1 MKRLTIIILLAAA
14 AGMVSCSAVRH
25 CKAPDVDLPERI
37 AGEDSDSLTV
47 ADVQWWRFYGD
58 STLCQIIER
67 TLDNN
72 RDMLAAAARVERLRE
87 LYRVS
92 RAERLPSVTGTAYGD
107 YETNDYAGEKSSRDP
122 GFGAKVTLS
131 WELDL
136 WGNLRWAKRKG
147 GAEYLA
153 SVEDRRAMRMTLVA
167 STSSRWITSCR
178 SCGVRSLRAA
188 RDSIRCSCGS
198 RAVSPPKWSISRRR
212 WSTPR
217 RPR

>member
-1 MKRLTIIILLAAA
+1 MKRFTIIILLAAA

-87 LYRVS
+87 LAFS
-92 RAERLPSVTGTAYGD
+92 DIRAALKLGLE
-107 YETNDYAGEKSSRDP
+107 
-122 GFGAKVTLS
+122 
-131 WELDL
+131 
-136 WGNLRWAKRKG
+136 
-147 GAEYLA
+147 
-153 SVEDRRAMRMTLVA
+153 MTLEHLA
-167 STSSRWITSCR
+167 EQ
-178 SCGVRSLRAA
+178 G
-188 RDSIRCSCGS
+188 GE
-198 RAVSPPKWSISRRR
+198 VSPASREALAYLN
-212 WSTPR
+212 T
-217 RPR
+217 

>member
-58 STLCQIIER
+58 STLCRIIER

-122 GFGAKVTLS
+122 NSGPKSRSAGSWICGATCA
-131 WELDL
+131 
-136 WGNLRWAKRKG
+136 GPNAK
-147 GAEYLA
+147 
-153 SVEDRRAMRMTLVA
+153 
-167 STSSRWITSCR
+167 
-178 SCGVRSLRAA
+178 GVPNTSLRS
-188 RDSIRCSCGS
+188 RTGGRC
-198 RAVSPPKWSISRRR
+198 A
-212 WSTPR
+212 
-217 RPR
+217 

>member
-1 MKRLTIIILLAAA
+1 MRRLTIIILLAAA

-25 CKAPDVDLPERI
+25 CQAPDVDLPERI

-58 STLCQIIER
+58 STLCRIIER

-107 YETNDYAGEKSSRDP
+107 YETNDYAGEKSGSWIC
-122 GFGAKVTLS
+122 GATCA
-131 WELDL
+131 
-136 WGNLRWAKRKG
+136 GPNAK
-147 GAEYLA
+147 GAPN
-153 SVEDRRAMRMTLVA
+153 T
-167 STSSRWITSCR
+167 
-178 SCGVRSLRAA
+178 SLRS
-188 RDSIRCSCGS
+188 RTGGRC
-198 RAVSPPKWSISRRR
+198 A
-212 WSTPR
+212 
-217 RPR
+217 

>member
-58 STLCQIIER
+58 STLCRIIER

-87 LYRVS
+87 LYRLH
-92 RAERLPSVTGTAYGD
+92 RQEMLPGYDVIAV
-107 YETNDYAGEKSSRDP
+107 A
-122 GFGAKVTLS
+122 
-131 WELDL
+131 
-136 WGNLRWAKRKG
+136 
-147 GAEYLA
+147 
-153 SVEDRRAMRMTLVA
+153 RM
-167 STSSRWITSCR
+167 
-178 SCGVRSLRAA
+178 
-188 RDSIRCSCGS
+188 
-198 RAVSPPKWSISRRR
+198 RAVDMPYAKLEKQYLRCLAQLGLLREDV
-212 WSTPR
+212 
-217 RPR
+217 

>member
-122 GFGAKVTLS
+122 GFGAKAGFVGQPALGQTQR
-131 WELDL
+131 
-136 WGNLRWAKRKG
+136 G
-147 GAEYLA
+147 
-153 SVEDRRAMRMTLVA
+153 RRIPRFGRGPAGDA
-167 STSSRWITSCR
+167 HDAG
-178 SCGVRSLRAA
+178 GVRRRGLLQPHRA
-188 RDSIRCSCGS
+188 G
-198 RAVSPPKWSISRRR
+198 
-212 WSTPR
+212 
-217 RPR
+217 

>member
-58 STLCQIIER
+58 STLCRIIER

-122 GFGAKVTLS
+122 NSGPKSRSAGSWICGATCA
-131 WELDL
+131 
-136 WGNLRWAKRKG
+136 GPNAK
-147 GAEYLA
+147 GAPN
-153 SVEDRRAMRMTLVA
+153 T
-167 STSSRWITSCR
+167 
-178 SCGVRSLRAA
+178 SLRS
-188 RDSIRCSCGS
+188 RTGGRC
-198 RAVSPPKWSISRRR
+198 A
-212 WSTPR
+212 
-217 RPR
+217 

>member
-58 STLCQIIER
+58 STLCRIIER

-87 LYRVS
+87 LAFS
-92 RAERLPSVTGTAYGD
+92 DIRAALKLGLE
-107 YETNDYAGEKSSRDP
+107 
-122 GFGAKVTLS
+122 
-131 WELDL
+131 
-136 WGNLRWAKRKG
+136 
-147 GAEYLA
+147 
-153 SVEDRRAMRMTLVA
+153 MTLEHLA
-167 STSSRWITSCR
+167 EQ
-178 SCGVRSLRAA
+178 G
-188 RDSIRCSCGS
+188 GE
-198 RAVSPPKWSISRRR
+198 VSPASREALAYLN
-212 WSTPR
+212 T
-217 RPR
+217 

>member
-58 STLCQIIER
+58 STLCRIIER

-87 LYRVS
+87 PVPGEPGRTPAVGYGN
-92 RAERLPSVTGTAYGD
+92 RLRRL
-107 YETNDYAGEKSSRDP
+107 RDQR
-122 GFGAKVTLS
+122 
-131 WELDL
+131 
-136 WGNLRWAKRKG
+136 LRR
-147 GAEYLA
+147 
-153 SVEDRRAMRMTLVA
+153 
-167 STSSRWITSCR
+167 
-178 SCGVRSLRAA
+178 
-188 RDSIRCSCGS
+188 
-198 RAVSPPKWSISRRR
+198 
-212 WSTPR
+212 
-217 RPR
+217 

>member
-72 RDMLAAAARVERLRE
+72 RDMLAAAAVASVTAAVAVFGLGAGYVYDDRHTLEIGAVQGVDGALTLALVGHLDKAETARTSGLPVCDD
-87 LYRVS
+87 VS
-92 RAERLPSVTGTAYGD
+92 RRYLSVLCEKCLQTLACRAEVQ
-107 YETNDYAGEKSSRDP
+107 
-122 GFGAKVTLS
+122 F
-131 WELDL
+131 
-136 WGNLRWAKRKG
+136 
-147 GAEYLA
+147 
-153 SVEDRRAMRMTLVA
+153 
-167 STSSRWITSCR
+167 
-178 SCGVRSLRAA
+178 
-188 RDSIRCSCGS
+188 
-198 RAVSPPKWSISRRR
+198 
-212 WSTPR
+212 
-217 RPR
+217 

>member
-1 MKRLTIIILLAAA
+1 MKRLAIIILLAAA

-58 STLCQIIER
+58 STLCRIIER

-122 GFGAKVTLS
+122 NSGPKSRSAGSWICGATCA
-131 WELDL
+131 
-136 WGNLRWAKRKG
+136 GPNAK
-147 GAEYLA
+147 GAPN
-153 SVEDRRAMRMTLVA
+153 T
-167 STSSRWITSCR
+167 
-178 SCGVRSLRAA
+178 SLRS
-188 RDSIRCSCGS
+188 RTGGRC
-198 RAVSPPKWSISRRR
+198 A
-212 WSTPR
+212 
-217 RPR
+217 

>member
-87 LYRVS
+87 LAYRDLDQALLLGVETTIQEMK
-92 RAERLPSVTGTAYGD
+92 ERDLPIHRNTLQAQSWLKEHGVTI
-107 YETNDYAGEKSSRDP
+107 EE
-122 GFGAKVTLS
+122 
-131 WELDL
+131 
-136 WGNLRWAKRKG
+136 
-147 GAEYLA
+147 
-153 SVEDRRAMRMTLVA
+153 
-167 STSSRWITSCR
+167 
-178 SCGVRSLRAA
+178 
-188 RDSIRCSCGS
+188 
-198 RAVSPPKWSISRRR
+198 
-212 WSTPR
+212 
-217 RPR
+217 

>member
-58 STLCQIIER
+58 STLCRIIER

-122 GFGAKVTLS
+122 EFGPKSRSAGSWICGATCAGPNAK
-131 WELDL
+131 
-136 WGNLRWAKRKG
+136 
-147 GAEYLA
+147 GAPN
-153 SVEDRRAMRMTLVA
+153 T
-167 STSSRWITSCR
+167 
-178 SCGVRSLRAA
+178 SLRS
-188 RDSIRCSCGS
+188 RTGGRC
-198 RAVSPPKWSISRRR
+198 A
-212 WSTPR
+212 
-217 RPR
+217 

>member
-14 AGMVSCSAVRH
+14 VGMVSCSAVRH

-58 STLCQIIER
+58 STLCRIIER

-122 GFGAKVTLS
+122 NSGPKSRSAGSWICGATCA
-131 WELDL
+131 
-136 WGNLRWAKRKG
+136 GPNAK
-147 GAEYLA
+147 GAPN
-153 SVEDRRAMRMTLVA
+153 T
-167 STSSRWITSCR
+167 
-178 SCGVRSLRAA
+178 SLRS
-188 RDSIRCSCGS
+188 RTGGRC
-198 RAVSPPKWSISRRR
+198 A
-212 WSTPR
+212 
-217 RPR
+217 